1 MPENSVLYPKATRVM
16 PDTVRISEL
25 SFKTER
31 TCARAWRRGLGQFSL
46 LLGLICCL
54 ASTALLAQP
63 PGADPKKRSRDLLAQ
78 GHYTEAKAVL
88 NSQRDLLRSDKEARF
103 LLAVCNYHL
112 NLLDEA
118 LEQLK
123 ALGENDRYAFPECRL
138 YLGKIHHARHE
149 FAEAGRQ
156 YKKYLKALSASNPLR
171 RAVSNEVR
179 RCQNG
184 LDLQYKAPAAFV
196 ENLGPGVN
204 TSGDE
209 FGPVPSPTYMD
220 KLYFSSIRQGN
231 TGGKRDERGNPDEIN
246 GRYTSDMYSCRLSG
260 GKWGQAQPLP
270 YHLNS
275 PRHEVLTDIS
285 PLGNALFYF
294 KGTTLYSG
302 EILVDTFRQGGA
314 VALTSDPFFS
324 PLNPAAGEVSF
335 HLFNDTLLIFSSN
348 RAGGYG
354 GFDLYK
360 SSWRNG
366 QWSTPENLGP
376 QINSAFDE
384 TTPYLLR
391 DGRTLFFSSNNI
403 AGSIG
408 GQDIFKSVWD
418 SRQKRWSTPEN
429 LGLPINSA
437 ADDTHFRV
445 SKDGFTAF
453 LASSRKDGFG
463 RRDLYAAYFSDFIEL
478 EPVIGYEAP
487 ALPPPPVVA
496 PPTAAAS
503 NSVSVTVVTPPAEPS
518 PASGTAPRPAALNL
532 VCLGIERIKT
542 DPAQF
547 AEQIQAAATHL
558 RNHPGQ
564 KVTLTVFTTQVTPP
578 GQGLFAAIRSAEVVS
593 AQLQRQGI
601 AAERIFVRAVP
612 AAWSKAQA
620 GSQVLTMHF
629 LPPTGQQAL
638 PVQTLRQAIPEASYS
653 AVLEAPVC
661 FKVQV
666 ASLKGEY
673 TSSLL
678 EKHPSPMVEKIHG
691 VDFYRY
697 TVGAFSTWAEAAQFQ
712 RKLQAQGQSS
722 AFIAAYLHGYRLER
736 AAARDYAADYPELKN
751 FTGN

>member
-1 MPENSVLYPKATRVM
+1 M
-16 PDTVRISEL
+16 PDTVRIPEL
-25 SFKTER
+25 PFKTENTR
-31 TCARAWRRGLGQFSL
+31 ALAWRRSLGRFSL
-46 LLGLICCL
+46 WVGLICCL
-54 ASTALLAQP
+54 GSAALQAQP
-63 PGADPKKRSRDLLAQ
+63 SGADPKKRSRDLLAQ

-118 LEQLK
+118 FEQLK

-156 YKKYLKALSASNPLR
+156 YKKYLKTLAASNPLR

-184 LDLQYKAPAAFV
+184 LDLQYKPAVAFV
-196 ENLGPGVN
+196 ENLGPEVN
-204 TSGDE
+204 TPGDE

-220 KLYFSSIRQGN
+220 RLYFSSIRQGN
-231 TGGKRDERGNPDEIN
+231 TGGKRDERGNPDDAN
-246 GRYTSDMYSCRLSG
+246 GHYTSDMYACRLSG
-260 GKWGQAQPLP
+260 GKWSQTQPLP

-314 VALTSDPFFS
+314 IALTSDPFIS

-376 QINSAFDE
+376 QVNSAFDE

-418 SRQKRWSTPEN
+418 SRQKRWSVPEN

-463 RRDLYAAYFSDFIEL
+463 RRDLYAAYFNDFIEL
-478 EPVIGYEAP
+478 DPVAGYEAP
-487 ALPPPPVVA
+487 ALPPPPAMA
-496 PPTAAAS
+496 PPPAAAVS
-503 NSVSVTVVTPPAEPS
+503 NSVSVTVVLPAAEPS
-518 PASGTAPRPAALNL
+518 PTTSGPSRPAASNL
-532 VCLGIERIKT
+532 ACLGVERIKT
-542 DPAQF
+542 DPARF
-547 AEQIQAAATHL
+547 TEQIQAAAAHL

-564 KVTLTVFTTQVTPP
+564 KVTLTVFTTQAAPP
-578 GQGLFAAIRSAEVVS
+578 GPGLFAAIRSAEAVS
-593 AQLQRQGI
+593 AQLQRQGV

-612 AAWSKAQA
+612 ATWSDAQA
-620 GSQVLTMHF
+620 GAQVLTMCF
-629 LPPTGQQAL
+629 TPPVGQEVPPQ
-638 PVQTLRQAIPEASYS
+638 QTLRQVIPNASYP
-653 AVLEAPVC
+653 ATLEAPVC

-673 TSSLL
+673 TGPLL
-678 EKHPSPMVEKIHG
+678 DKHPDPMVEKIHG

-697 TVGAFSTWAEAAQFQ
+697 TVGAFSTWAEAEQFR

-722 AFIAAYLHGYRLER
+722 AFITAYLHGYRLER
-736 AAARDYAADYPELKN
+736 AAARDYVANFPELKN
-751 FTGN
+751 FAGN

>member
-1 MPENSVLYPKATRVM
+1 MLDAVRVLGLPSEAGTTRALACKQAVG
-16 PDTVRISEL
+16 RL
-25 SFKTER
+25 
-31 TCARAWRRGLGQFSL
+31 CL
-46 LLGLICCL
+46 LLSLICWL
-54 ASTALLAQP
+54 SSAALQAQP
-63 PGADPKKRSRDLLAQ
+63 SGADPKKRSRDLLAQ
-78 GHYTEAKAVL
+78 GHYTEAKAL
-88 NSQRDLLRSDKEARF
+88 LSSQRDLLRSDKEARF

-118 LEQLK
+118 FEQLK
-123 ALGENDRYAFPECRL
+123 AMGESDRYPFPECRL

-156 YKKYLKALSASNPLR
+156 YKKYLKTLSASNPLR

-184 LDLQYKAPAAFV
+184 LDWQYKSAAAFV
-196 ENLGPGVN
+196 ENLGPEVN
-204 TSGDE
+204 TPGDE

-220 KLYFSSIRQGN
+220 RLYFSSIRQGN
-231 TGGKRDERGNPDEIN
+231 NGGKRDERGNPDDIN
-246 GRYTSDMYSCRLSG
+246 GHYTSDMYSCRLSG
-260 GKWGQAQPLP
+260 GKWSQTQPLP

-275 PRHEVLTDIS
+275 PRHEVLADIS
-285 PLGNALFYF
+285 PLGNVLFYF
-294 KGTTLYSG
+294 KGTTLQSG

-314 VALTSDPFFS
+314 VALTSDPFIS
-324 PLNPAAGEVSF
+324 PLNPATGEVSF

-354 GFDLYK
+354 GFDLYR

-366 QWSTPENLGP
+366 RWSAPENLGP

-418 SRQKRWSTPEN
+418 IRQKRWSTPEN

-463 RRDLYAAYFSDFIEL
+463 RRDLYAVYFNDFIEL
-478 EPVIGYEAP
+478 DPVAGYEAP
-487 ALPPPPVVA
+487 ALPPPPAVA
-496 PPTAAAS
+496 PPPPAAAVS
-503 NSVSVTVVTPPAEPS
+503 NSVSVTVVLPAAESSPTVGAPS
-518 PASGTAPRPAALNL
+518 RPAAASNL
-532 VCLGIERIKT
+532 VCLGVERIKT
-542 DPAQF
+542 DPERF
-547 AEQIQAAATHL
+547 AAQIQAAAAYL
-558 RNHPGQ
+558 RSHPGQ
-564 KVTLTVFTTQVTPP
+564 KVTLTVFSSQSTPP
-578 GQGLFAAIRSAEVVS
+578 GQGLFAAIRSAEAVS

-601 AAERIFVRAVP
+601 AAARIFVRAAP
-612 AAWSKAQA
+612 AAWNDAQA
-620 GSQVLTMHF
+620 GMQVLTMRF
-629 LPPTGQQAL
+629 MPPVGQEA
-638 PVQTLRQAIPEASYS
+638 PPPQTLRQVVPNASYPT
-653 AVLEAPVC
+653 ALEAPVC

-673 TSSLL
+673 TGPLL
-678 EKHPSPMVEKIHG
+678 DKHPDPMVEKIHG

-697 TVGAFSTWAEAAQFQ
+697 TVGAFNTWAEAEQFR

-722 AFIAAYLHGYRLER
+722 AFITAYLHGYRIER
-736 AAARDYAADYPELKN
+736 ATARDYVVDFPELKN
-751 FTGN
+751 FAGN